1 MAEDCI
7 ELRMVVGRYAVTVR
21 GENPKVVVK
30 QIAFFSELPEKCPV
44 CGALVRLTYREPK
57 DFTFYGLAC
66 LGEPSHETTFGV
78 HKTGDGLFY
87 KKSEP
92 WTVHQRG
99 GGDDQTPYDDP
110 PYETGHREPPQ
121 PARGNQPEYGRPAR
135 TQPPGDYRRR

>member
-44 CGALVRLTYREPK
+44 CGALVRLTYREP
-57 DFTFYGLAC
+57 
-66 LGEPSHETTFGV
+66 
-78 HKTGDGLFY
+78 
-87 KKSEP
+87 
-92 WTVHQRG
+92 
-99 GGDDQTPYDDP
+99 
-110 PYETGHREPPQ
+110 PQ